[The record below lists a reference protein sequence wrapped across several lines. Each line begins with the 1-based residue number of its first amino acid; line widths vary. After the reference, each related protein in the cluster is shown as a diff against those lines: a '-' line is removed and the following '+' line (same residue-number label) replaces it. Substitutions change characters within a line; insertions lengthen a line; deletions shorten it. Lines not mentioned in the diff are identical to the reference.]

1 MPENVRDAI
10 LMCQTIT
17 NHEGRRRQLQYV
29 GKMMRTLDEE
39 EVAVIQRT
47 IESWKGASKA
57 ETASLHALERRR
69 DKLLADDKA
78 LTQLLEEHPQLD
90 VQHLRTLIRNARKEQ
105 AENKPPKAY
114 REIFQILKD
123 LAKPAKAAPPEE
135 DEGEDATM
143 SPTNKVDE
151 LANELVIG
159 LVSVSDRAS
168 GGVYEDKGIPALQE
182 WLGKALTTP
191 FRVETRLI
199 PDDRDD
205 IESTLIELVDEARC
219 HLVLT
224 TGGTGPARRDV
235 TPEATLAIG
244 TQGDAGLRRADAPGQ
259 PALRADRDPV
269 APGRRDPRDARS
281 RGPGHEPAGP
291 AEIDQGNPRRA

>member
-1 MPENVRDAI
+1 MPNANRGAVGFRSDEFEPEYDRPSKSELKRQSNELQKLGEQLIEAPRDRVKRVPMPENVRDAI

-39 EVAVIQRT
+39 EVGIIQRT

-78 LTQLLEEHPQLD
+78 LTQLLEEHPHLD

-123 LAKPAKAAPPEE
+123 LAKPAKAAAPEE
-135 DEGEDATM
+135 DEGENGD
-143 SPTNKVDE
+143 DE
-151 LANELVIG
+151 
-159 LVSVSDRAS
+159 SD
-168 GGVYEDKGIPALQE
+168 E
-182 WLGKALTTP
+182 
-191 FRVETRLI
+191 
-199 PDDRDD
+199 
-205 IESTLIELVDEARC
+205 
-219 HLVLT
+219 
-224 TGGTGPARRDV
+224 
-235 TPEATLAIG
+235 
-244 TQGDAGLRRADAPGQ
+244 
-259 PALRADRDPV
+259 
-269 APGRRDPRDARS
+269 
-281 RGPGHEPAGP
+281 
-291 AEIDQGNPRRA
+291 